1 MMFRMNEAVL
11 DPDLRICD
19 PHHHLW
25 DRADDRYMLGELT
38 QDLASGHRVE
48 QTVFVEC
55 GSGYRPD
62 GPAAMRPV
70 GETEFVVA
78 CGSDVQ
84 MAGIVGHADLR
95 MREIDDVLAAHIDA
109 GRGRFR
115 GIRHSSAWDASPKVW
130 RSPADTPPG
139 LLANGVFRS
148 GIAALSRA
156 ELIFEAWLYHPQI
169 PELVSLAQARPEVS
183 IVVDHLGGPLGV
195 GPYKGKQAEVL
206 EAWRRSI
213 GDLARCPNV
222 VMKLG
227 GVGIPMYGTG
237 WHRRPGDVSSD
248 EIVDAWRGPILFC
261 IEQFGTNRCM
271 FESNFPVDKGS
282 CSYRAL
288 WNGFKK
294 IAAGASPGE
303 KEALFRGTAV
313 RTYRL

>member
-1 MMFRMNEAVL
+1 MMSRMNEAVL
-11 DPDLRICD
+11 DPDIRICD

-38 QDLASGHRVE
+38 QDLTSGHRVE

-78 CGSDVQ
+78 CGSEVQ
-84 MAGIVGHADLR
+84 IAGIVGHADLR
-95 MREIDDVLAAHIDA
+95 TREIDDVLALHTDA

-130 RSPADTPPG
+130 RSPADTPRG
-139 LLANGVFRS
+139 LLGDSAFRS
-148 GIAALSRA
+148 GIAALGRA

-169 PELVSLAQARPEVS
+169 PELVSLAQAHPGVS

-195 GPYKGKQAEVL
+195 GPYKGRQAEVL
-206 EAWRRSI
+206 EAWRRSM
-213 GDLARCPNV
+213 GDLAGCPNV

-248 EIVDAWRGPILFC
+248 EIVDAWRGPILYC
-261 IEQFGTNRCM
+261 IEQFGANRCM
-271 FESNFPVDKGS
+271 FESNFPVDKRC

-294 IAAGASPGE
+294 IAAGASPAE
-303 KEALFRGTAV
+303 REALFSRTAV